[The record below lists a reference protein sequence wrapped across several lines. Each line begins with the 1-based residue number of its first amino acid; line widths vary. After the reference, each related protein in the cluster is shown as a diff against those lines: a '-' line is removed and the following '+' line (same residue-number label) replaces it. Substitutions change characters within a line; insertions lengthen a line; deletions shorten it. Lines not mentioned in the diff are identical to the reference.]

1 MNLDE
6 VIAQFK
12 EDAENNRVDLDFS
25 FAEEN
30 EQIADWLTQLK
41 EYKQLD
47 ADGKLLKLPCKVG
60 DTVYAIIAIHIPWDV
75 GDKANK
81 SYRIDQQKFSLEM
94 LDKIG
99 KKIFLTKDAAE
110 KRLAELKDEE
120 YDKEQIS
127 DENDIVQE

>member
-6 VIAQFK
+6 AIAQFK

-30 EQIADWLTQLK
+30 EQIATWLTQLK

-60 DTVYAIIAIHIPWDV
+60 DTVYAIVTTHIFGDV
-75 GDKANK
+75 GDKVENN
-81 SYRIDQQKFSLEM
+81 YREDQRRFSLKM
-94 LDKIG
+94 LDEVG
-99 KKIFLTKDAAE
+99 KTIFLTRDAAE
-110 KRLAELKDEE
+110 KRLSELKVKEE
-120 YDKEQIS
+120 ECDYER
-127 DENDIVQE
+127 

>member
-41 EYKQLD
+41 EYKQLE
-47 ADGKLLKLPCKVG
+47 ADGKLMKLPCKVG
-60 DTVYAIIAIHIPWDV
+60 DTVYAIIATHIFGDI
-75 GDKANK
+75 GDKAEK
-81 SYRIDQQKFSLEM
+81 DYRVDKRRFSLEM
-94 LDKIG
+94 LDEVG
-99 KKIFLTKDAAE
+99 KTIFLTRDAAE
-110 KRLAELKDEE
+110 KRLSELKVKEE
-120 YDKEQIS
+120 ECDYER
-127 DENDIVQE
+127 

>member
-60 DTVYAIIAIHIPWDV
+60 DTVYAIVTTHIFGDV
-75 GDKANK
+75 GDKVENN
-81 SYRIDQQKFSLEM
+81 YRVDQRRFSLKM
-94 LDKIG
+94 LDEVG
-99 KKIFLTKDAAE
+99 KTIFLTRDAAE
-110 KRLAELKDEE
+110 KRLSELKRKEEE
-120 YDKEQIS
+120 YDYEH
-127 DENDIVQE
+127 

>member
-1 MNLDE
+1 MNISLDE
-6 VIAQFK
+6 TISQFK
-12 EDAENNRVDLDFS
+12 EDAKNNRVDLDFS

-30 EQIADWLTQLK
+30 EQIADWLTQLR

-60 DTVYAIIAIHIPWDV
+60 DTVYAIITIHIPWDI
-75 GDKANK
+75 GDKADK

-99 KKIFLTKDAAE
+99 KTIFLTRDAAE
-110 KRLAELKDEE
+110 KRLSELKVKEEE
-120 YDKEQIS
+120 YDYER
-127 DENDIVQE
+127 

>member
-6 VIAQFK
+6 AIAQFK

-30 EQIADWLTQLK
+30 EQIATWLTQLK

-60 DTVYAIIAIHIPWDV
+60 DTVYAIVTTHIFGDV
-75 GDKANK
+75 GDKVENN
-81 SYRIDQQKFSLEM
+81 YRVDQRRFSLKM
-94 LDKIG
+94 LDEVG
-99 KKIFLTKDAAE
+99 KTIFLTRDAAE
-110 KRLAELKDEE
+110 KRLSELKRKEEE
-120 YDKEQIS
+120 YDYEH
-127 DENDIVQE
+127 

>member
-6 VIAQFK
+6 AIAQFK

-41 EYKQLD
+41 EYQQLE

-60 DTVYAIIAIHIPWDV
+60 DKVSAIIATHIFGDI
-75 GDKANK
+75 GDKAEK
-81 SYRIDQQKFSLEM
+81 DYRVDKRRFSLEM
-94 LDKIG
+94 LDEVG
-99 KKIFLTKDAAE
+99 KTIFLTRDAAE
-110 KRLAELKDEE
+110 KRLSELKVKEE
-120 YDKEQIS
+120 ECDYER
-127 DENDIVQE
+127 